1 VSWLY
6 IKIIK
11 FCTDFEL
18 YIDFYCS
25 ADFFLDKTDATQ
37 KNSLPQNSI
46 KSIPICVIKG
56 CCMYVFAHINL
67 HSMVQYSWKIPHAND
82 VCCVFLILI
91 SGADTH
97 DTQSA
102 CSDQT
107 AEGKNGPTRERDML
121 FAGAQAH

>member
-1 VSWLY
+1 
-6 IKIIK
+6 
-11 FCTDFEL
+11 
-18 YIDFYCS
+18 
-25 ADFFLDKTDATQ
+25 
-37 KNSLPQNSI
+37 
-46 KSIPICVIKG
+46 
-56 CCMYVFAHINL
+56 MYVFAHINL

-107 AEGKNGPTRERDML
+107 AEGKKRADERARYVVCRRASSL
-121 FAGAQAH
+121 AGV